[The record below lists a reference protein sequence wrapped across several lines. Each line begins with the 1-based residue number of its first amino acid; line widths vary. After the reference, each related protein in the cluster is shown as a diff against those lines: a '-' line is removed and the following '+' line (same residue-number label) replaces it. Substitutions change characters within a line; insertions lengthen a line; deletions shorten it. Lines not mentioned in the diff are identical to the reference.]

1 MTLTLRTFFILK
13 GEAYTDNL
21 FNLCIL
27 PLKFL
32 DYLTNIFMF
41 FLFISGATK
50 CLFSKAMMSKFIEPR
65 FKQYLNIKTPW
76 INVETLW
83 RFKSKSKRSTKQFKL
98 HFRAFKN
105 TFVVL
110 SHSVVTDVIN
120 TILTQVINLKL
131 YNAS

>member
-50 CLFSKAMMSKFIEPR
+50 CLFSKAMVSNFIEPR
-65 FKQYLNIKTPW
+65 FKQYLSIKTP
-76 INVETLW
+76 
-83 RFKSKSKRSTKQFKL
+83 
-98 HFRAFKN
+98 
-105 TFVVL
+105 
-110 SHSVVTDVIN
+110 
-120 TILTQVINLKL
+120 
-131 YNAS
+131 